1 VEKDTE
7 FNDYRAASHQVAR
20 NLKWLR
26 WIKYKQD
33 KPLLHSD
40 KLYRRLIHS
49 LASFYLEKQEQWKK
63 GIIEE
68 NCALVKERLARGIR
82 DIAKEFKT

>member
-1 VEKDTE
+1 
-7 FNDYRAASHQVAR
+7 
-20 NLKWLR
+20 
-26 WIKYKQD
+26 
-33 KPLLHSD
+33 LLHSD

-82 DIAKEFKT
+82 DIAKEFKA